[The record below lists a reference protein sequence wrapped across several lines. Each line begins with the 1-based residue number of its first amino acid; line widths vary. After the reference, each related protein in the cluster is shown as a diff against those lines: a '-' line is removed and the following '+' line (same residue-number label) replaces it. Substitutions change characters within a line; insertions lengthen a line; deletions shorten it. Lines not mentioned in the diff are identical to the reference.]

1 MSSRFNILR
10 FFSSSL
16 LDGCNSLYF
25 IFACWILESNFILP
39 TSDKSYRSLLKNKF
53 WNKFSAASFVGGSPG
68 RIILYIS
75 TSASILSDEGSI
87 LKVFDMYAPLS
98 KSFTNRTLIL
108 SILFSIRCS
117 MSSAVKISLAAANIS
132 PVSSSIISCDNIL
145 LSKYSIGTI
154 NESVDDFFI
163 SFTCLAVIRLPLSA
177 IIFFPSLI
185 SKDAVSP
192 LNLSGI
198 SFIFIDF
205 FDKLNSFVSK
215 NKFSIS

>member
-1 MSSRFNILR
+1 MS
-10 FFSSSL
+10 
-16 LDGCNSLYF
+16 
-25 IFACWILESNFILP
+25 
-39 TSDKSYRSLLKNKF
+39 
-53 WNKFSAASFVGGSPG
+53 
-68 RIILYIS
+68 
-75 TSASILSDEGSI
+75 
-87 LKVFDMYAPLS
+87 
-98 KSFTNRTLIL
+98 
-108 SILFSIRCS
+108 CS

-145 LSKYSIGTI
+145 LSKYSIGTT

-177 IIFFPSLI
+177 IIFLPSLI

-198 SFIFIDF
+198 SFIFIDL

-215 NKFSIS
+215 NKSSIS